1 MKTSIHGELEERF
14 KLFLYLKNLAY
25 RLIDLDLARPEMSEE
40 EKCNFIC
47 SIIKKRKNEKQKMP
61 K

>member
-1 MKTSIHGELEERF
+1 MQLYKDVQNHVLIKNIFAYIVKTSIHGELEERF

-40 EKCNFIC
+40 EK
-47 SIIKKRKNEKQKMP
+47 
-61 K
+61 